1 MYQGCFLADKDNQ
14 LTRNSRRR
22 FLSFSKHAS
31 RISRTFKYEE
41 RSTFIYNVSNVK
53 YTFDVFKIFPKY
65 FFFNLLAEFMF
76 AGKSVWITILS
87 ETFDIFTLGQTSQ
100 QNFYQT
106 PGMGTFLELCS
117 SGISSSQ
124 SESCWINSCLAMT
137 ASLSPLKCEIHFR
150 QVLTQKFLSLKQKVC
165 QFVEMLLN
173 FNTFL
178 AEESLTFCLM
188 SIS

>member
-1 MYQGCFLADKDNQ
+1 MSATQSIHLMFTVLFLM
-14 LTRNSRRR
+14 
-22 FLSFSKHAS
+22 FSKLS
-31 RISRTFKYEE
+31 L
-41 RSTFIYNVSNVK
+41 NVK
-53 YTFDVFKIFPKY
+53 YFL
-65 FFFNLLAEFMF
+65 FNLLAEFMF

-137 ASLSPLKCEIHFR
+137 ASLSPLKCETHFR
-150 QVLTQKFLSLKQKVC
+150 QVLTTKFLSLKQKVC

-173 FNTFL
+173 F
-178 AEESLTFCLM
+178 
-188 SIS
+188 